1 MRKSYNDS
9 GLTAKRS
16 YRLLT
21 AGLTAIL
28 MAVSLALQAQ
38 DYFRLGE
45 RTINGTARYVGMS
58 GAMSAIGGDP
68 SSAHDNPAGLGLYRR
83 SEVTLSFDQALD
95 YTWQPDAYKDRYNA
109 NIFSVPQASIVFS
122 LPQNNKFQFSYRRL
136 QSYRRTMYGVG
147 KSDYS
152 LGAILNTLDVN
163 WDISF
168 CTGTPNRAHD
178 LKLAEA
184 GMVHE
189 YAFNWAINISDSWYV
204 GAGLQVQSYN
214 LSADAIYQEDFAG
227 GMYNSNKTTLFYSGV
242 STSLSAGL
250 IYRPFEW
257 LRLGVG
263 LQTPSL
269 GAMSISSTGELASM
283 TDSLRF
289 SYAPDQTYTERSVIT
304 QPLHLSSSVAFQIG
318 AYGMVALQHDYY
330 HQPKETDRHSLRAGI
345 EVIPVLGFYI
355 NAGYACESTF
365 KQDRVVAIDPT
376 FNRQDTY
383 FQMPQIAHYGS
394 LALGYRGKYMMAQV
408 AYQYRRQQLNLYA
421 HEFAAPY
428 NLCADTHRIV
438 FTIGWHRY

>member
-1 MRKSYNDS
+1 MKRLAYI
-9 GLTAKRS
+9 LTII
-16 YRLLT
+16 
-21 AGLTAIL
+21 G
-28 MAVSLALQAQ
+28 LALGVNSPSQAQ

-68 SSAHDNPAGLGLYRR
+68 SSAHDNPAGLGLYLR
-83 SEVTLSFDQALD
+83 SEVTLSFDQTMD
-95 YTWQPDAYKDRYNA
+95 FTWQNGDDKNRQKDFL
-109 NIFSVPQASIVFS
+109 FSVPQASIVFS

-136 QSYRRTMYGVG
+136 QSYRRTIYGTG
-147 KSDYS
+147 KDGYS
-152 LGAILNTLDVN
+152 LGAVLNTLDVN
-163 WDISF
+163 WDIPF
-168 CTGTPNRAHD
+168 CTGNPNRVHD

-289 SYAPDQTYTERSVIT
+289 SYAPDQTYTERSVLT

-330 HQPKETDRHSLRAGI
+330 HQPKETDRHSLRLGL

-365 KQDRVVAIDPT
+365 KQDRIVAIDPI

-394 LALGYRGKYMMAQV
+394 LALGYRGKYFIAQV

-421 HEFAAPY
+421 HEFVAPY
-428 NLCADTHRIV
+428 NICADTHRIV

>member
-1 MRKSYNDS
+1 M
-9 GLTAKRS
+9 KRLAYIVTIS
-16 YRLLT
+16 CLLL
-21 AGLTAIL
+21 GAIPP
-28 MAVSLALQAQ
+28 SQAQ

-83 SEVTLSFDQALD
+83 SEVTLSFDQTMD
-95 YTWQPDAYKDRYNA
+95 FTWQNGDDKNRQRDFL
-109 NIFSVPQASIVFS
+109 FSVPQASVVLN

-136 QSYRRTMYGVG
+136 NSYRRAMYGVG
-147 KSDYS
+147 ENDYS

-163 WDISF
+163 WDIAF
-168 CTGTPNRAHD
+168 CTATPNRAHA
-178 LKLAEA
+178 LKLIES
-184 GMVHE
+184 GLVHE

-214 LSADAIYQEDFAG
+214 LSADAIYQEDFAL
-227 GMYNSNKTTLFYSGV
+227 GMYNQNKTTLFYSGV
-242 STSLSAGL
+242 SASLSAGL

-269 GAMSISSTGELASM
+269 GSMSISSTGELASM

-289 SYAPDQTYTERSVIT
+289 SYAPDQTYTERSELT

-365 KQDRVVAIDPT
+365 KPDRVVAIDPT

-394 LALGYRGKYMMAQV
+394 LALGYRGKYFIAQL

>member
-1 MRKSYNDS
+1 MKRLAYI
-9 GLTAKRS
+9 LTFV
-16 YRLLT
+16 LCTL
-21 AGLTAIL
+21 
-28 MAVSLALQAQ
+28 SLCTWSQ

-83 SEVTLSFDQALD
+83 SEVTLSFDETLD
-95 YTWQPDAYKDRYNA
+95 YTWQKDANNNRYNA
-109 NIFSVPQASIVFS
+109 NIFSVPQAAIVLS
-122 LPQNNKFQFSYRRL
+122 LPKNNKFLFSYRRL
-136 QSYRRTMYGVG
+136 HSYARMMNGVG
-147 KSDYS
+147 EYGAS
-152 LGAILNTLDVN
+152 LGAILAKLDVN
-163 WDISF
+163 WDIAF
-168 CTGTPNRAHD
+168 CAGNPNRAHN
-178 LKLAEA
+178 LQLRES
-184 GMVHE
+184 GMVNE

-204 GAGLQVQSYN
+204 GAGLQIQSYN
-214 LSADAIYQEDFAG
+214 LSADASYLEDFVG
-227 GMYNSNKTTLFYSGV
+227 GTYNINKTSLFYSGV
-242 STSLSAGL
+242 SASLSAGL

-269 GAMSISSTGELASM
+269 GSMRIASTGTLSSM

-289 SYAPDQTYTERSVIT
+289 SYAPDNTYTERNVLI

-365 KQDRVVAIDPT
+365 KQDRSVAVDPD
-376 FNRQDTY
+376 FIRQDTY
-383 FQMPQIAHYGS
+383 FQWPQIAHYGS
-394 LALGYRGKYMMAQV
+394 LALGYRGKHMIAQV
-408 AYQYRRQQLNLYA
+408 AYQYRRQQINLYA
-421 HEFAAPY
+421 HELVAPY
-428 NLCADTHRIV
+428 NICADTHRIV
-438 FTIGWHRY
+438 LTLGWHRY

>member
-1 MRKSYNDS
+1 
-9 GLTAKRS
+9 
-16 YRLLT
+16 
-21 AGLTAIL
+21 
-28 MAVSLALQAQ
+28 
-38 DYFRLGE
+38 
-45 RTINGTARYVGMS
+45 
-58 GAMSAIGGDP
+58 
-68 SSAHDNPAGLGLYRR
+68 
-83 SEVTLSFDQALD
+83 
-95 YTWQPDAYKDRYNA
+95 
-109 NIFSVPQASIVFS
+109 
-122 LPQNNKFQFSYRRL
+122 
-136 QSYRRTMYGVG
+136 MYGAG
-147 KSDYS
+147 KDGYS
-152 LGAILNTLDVN
+152 LGAVLNTLDVN
-163 WDISF
+163 WDIAF
-168 CTGTPNRAHD
+168 CTGNPNRAHD
-178 LKLAEA
+178 LKLYEA
-184 GMVHE
+184 GMVNE

-227 GMYNSNKTTLFYSGV
+227 GRYNQNKTTLFYSGV

-330 HQPKETDRHSLRAGI
+330 HQPKETDQHSLRLGL

-365 KQDRVVAIDPT
+365 KQDRIVAIDPT

-394 LALGYRGKYMMAQV
+394 LALGYRGKYFIAQV
-408 AYQYRRQQLNLYA
+408 AYQYRRQQINLYA
-421 HEFAAPY
+421 HEFVAPY

>member
-1 MRKSYNDS
+1 MKRLAYI
-9 GLTAKRS
+9 LTII
-16 YRLLT
+16 
-21 AGLTAIL
+21 G
-28 MAVSLALQAQ
+28 LALGVNSPSQAQ

-83 SEVTLSFDQALD
+83 SEVTLSFDQTMD
-95 YTWQPDAYKDRYNA
+95 FTWQNGDDKNRQKDFL
-109 NIFSVPQASIVFS
+109 FSVPQASIVFS

-136 QSYRRTMYGVG
+136 HSYRRTMYGTG
-147 KSDYS
+147 KDGYS
-152 LGAILNTLDVN
+152 LGAVLNTLDVN
-163 WDISF
+163 WDIAF
-168 CTGTPNRAHD
+168 CTGNPNRAHD
-178 LKLAEA
+178 LKLYEA
-184 GMVHE
+184 GMVNE

-227 GMYNSNKTTLFYSGV
+227 GRYNQNKTTLFYSGV
-242 STSLSAGL
+242 SASLSAGL

-330 HQPKETDRHSLRAGI
+330 HQPKETDRHSLRFGL

-365 KQDRVVAIDPT
+365 KQDRIVAIDPT

-394 LALGYRGKYMMAQV
+394 LALGYRGKYFIAQV

-421 HEFAAPY
+421 HEFVAPY